1 MSALRQKGT
10 FSEVCATS
18 ALPPKADM
26 DRHGHDVRYVPQP
39 DIRLDHL
46 RDHQKVGW
54 PRARNLSLLLGLVG
68 SNIAKFLWPVN

>member
-1 MSALRQKGT
+1 MSALGQKQT
-10 FSEVCATS
+10 LSDLSVMS
-18 ALPPKADM
+18 ALPPKADINWTWW
-26 DRHGHDVRYVPQP
+26 DVRFVPQP